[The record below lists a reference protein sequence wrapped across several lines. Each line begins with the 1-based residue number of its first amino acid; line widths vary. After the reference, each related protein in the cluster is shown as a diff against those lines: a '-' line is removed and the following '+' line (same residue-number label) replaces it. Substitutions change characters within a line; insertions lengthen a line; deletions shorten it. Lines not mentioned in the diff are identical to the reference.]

1 MKRAGAY
8 CIVAAGV
15 AILTGCFGWAEPA
28 AAQGAGA
35 FAGKSISGT
44 VNYKNRVRFEGQEFD
59 SDMKFDLN
67 LTISADGRVSGNSS
81 RSSIGFKGQ
90 PISRTGAITATIGK
104 PREVAG
110 SGNSVIVVS
119 GNTLTILR
127 TFEVGGVK
135 VTVNLQGGGRCTI
148 SAPVMREVGA
158 GTTKRDHIVRGTVQ
172 VLSSRQVGSSCSV
185 R

>member
-1 MKRAGAY
+1 MNLNRTLVIVAGA
-8 CIVAAGV
+8 VLAAL
-15 AILTGCFGWAEPA
+15 AAASARPA
-28 AAQGAGA
+28 MAQGAGA

-44 VNYKNRVRFEGQEFD
+44 VNYKNRIRFEGKEFD
-59 SDMKFDLN
+59 SDMRFDLN
-67 LTISADGRVSGNSS
+67 LTISGDGQVSGNTS
-81 RSSIGFKGQ
+81 RSSIGLKGQ
-90 PISRTGAITATIGK
+90 PIAQNRAISATIGK

-119 GNTLTILR
+119 GSTLTILR
-127 TFEVGGVK
+127 TWEVGGAK
-135 VTVNLQGGGRCTI
+135 ITVNMQGGGRCTI

-158 GTTKRDHIVRGTVQ
+158 GTTKRDHIVRGSVE